1 MELET
6 GRMCKRLDP
15 LDVLERLLLQQYE
28 GQVKLL
34 GN

>member
-1 MELET
+1 MELEK
-6 GRMCKRLDP
+6 GRMCKRQDP
-15 LDVLERLLLQQYE
+15 LDVLERLLLPQDE